1 MKTKKKVAVIG
12 SGPAGLTA
20 GYELV
25 MKGYH
30 VDIYEA
36 SNQVGGMCR
45 SLKLWD
51 GIVDMGPHRFFSSDI
66 RVNKFWLSIIENEY
80 SMVNRKTRILYNKN
94 FFNYPLKI
102 LNAIKNLGIAEG
114 FNCLTSFL
122 LQKINFNY
130 HQKDNFEDWVKSRFG
145 ERLYKIF
152 FKSYSEKLWG
162 IPCKD
167 LSSEFASQRIKK
179 LSLFEALKNTI
190 FKSQKHVTLIDQFA
204 YPKFG
209 TGFFYEK
216 LLSKFLIYDGN
227 IFYSEPVKAI
237 NFEDKKIL
245 INNKKIE
252 YDHLI
257 STMPLTNLVKIL
269 NKKNDSDIENA
280 CKNLRFRNTLLVYLK
295 VDKDN
300 LFKDQW
306 IYVNS
311 ESIRTGRI
319 TNFNNWNEDIKCK
332 SGSIICMEYWF
343 NDEDQLWKEK
353 DNKKI
358 LDYVFHDINELEII
372 DSKSIKD
379 IKVLKIPKCYPV
391 YDINYKKNLNIIKNF
406 INLFKN
412 INVIGRYGSFKYNN
426 QDHSILMGLMVSENI
441 IENKNNNLWEINTD
455 YEYQEKA
462 FITSTGL
469 KNI

>member
-1 MKTKKKVAVIG
+1 MKKKVAVIG

-20 GYELV
+20 SYELI
-25 MKGYH
+25 MKGYD

-36 SNQVGGMCR
+36 SDQAGGMCR
-45 SLKLWD
+45 SFKLWD

-102 LNAIKNLGIAEG
+102 FNAIKNLGIAEG
-114 FNCLTSFL
+114 FNCLASFL
-122 LQKINFNY
+122 FQKINFNY
-130 HQKDNFEDWVKSRFG
+130 RQKDNFEDWIKTRFG

-162 IPCKD
+162 IPCKY

-190 FKSQKHVTLIDQFA
+190 FKSPKHATLIDQFA

-209 TGFFYEK
+209 TGYFYEK
-216 LLSKFLIYDGN
+216 LLSKFLSNDGK
-227 IFYSEPVKAI
+227 IFYSEAVKII
-237 NFEDKKIL
+237 NFEDNKIL
-245 INNKKIE
+245 INNKKIK

-269 NKKNDSDIENA
+269 NKKNDNYIENA

-295 VDKDN
+295 VDKEN
-300 LFKDQW
+300 IFKDQW

-358 LDYVFHDINELEII
+358 FDYILNDIKELEII
-372 DSKSIKD
+372 DNKSIEDFK
-379 IKVLKIPKCYPV
+379 ILRIPKCYPI

-406 INLFKN
+406 INLFQN

-426 QDHSILMGLMVSENI
+426 QDHSILMGLLVSQNI
-441 IENKNNNLWEINTD
+441 IENKNHNLWEINTD

-469 KNI
+469 KNL